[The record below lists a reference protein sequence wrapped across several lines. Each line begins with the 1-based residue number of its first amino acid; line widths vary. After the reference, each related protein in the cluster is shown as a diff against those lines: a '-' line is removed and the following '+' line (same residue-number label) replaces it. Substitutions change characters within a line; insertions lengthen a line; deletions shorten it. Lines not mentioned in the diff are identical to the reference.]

1 MRAFSLACFAALT
14 VSALAACK
22 AVVTSGSGSPE
33 GDAGSSGGSG
43 PAPCA
48 AEGCDPPV
56 PTVCT
61 PGESIA
67 CYDGP
72 AGTLGVGRCRSG
84 LATCAADGSGYGICV
99 GQVQPRAEIC
109 GTTSDDDC
117 DGVTLPCTEVPAWFL
132 AFEGS
137 TQTSQPLHVTFD
149 RDGDLLVA
157 AFFLDPAIHDFLL
170 IKVDP
175 WGTELGRLS
184 LGSFDLR
191 FAAAPDG
198 GLVVV
203 SSDNNGF
210 SGEVRIRRYDAAF
223 QPVFDRTFSGG
234 PAWPSAIDVDAEG
247 NIVVAGAFIN
257 SVEFGEISI
266 GPAYGDTPDTFVAS
280 FDPAGNVRWA
290 KRVIEGALGEPQGI
304 HAISMDA
311 LGNAVLVGAGS
322 PHAVVDFGA
331 GPVSVAAG
339 GYADV
344 LLAKLDPA
352 GAPLWVKRFNG
363 APTTDNL
370 WGRLDA
376 QGNVFLV
383 GNTGS
388 VLDFGGG
395 PVGIQCGFAAVFD
408 PAGNYVRSFDVESS
422 GGLINDFAIDAAG
435 NIVLAAAMH
444 GGMGQYDFQAHLS
457 RWSPDGELL
466 ASQNFGD
473 ADVQEAGSVVLDA
486 AGNPYFVGYSCGTI
500 DVGTGPQPNTSTGSS
515 CNVFLARTLMP

>member
-1 MRAFSLACFAALT
+1 MRVFSLACFAALS

-22 AVVTSGSGSPE
+22 AVVTSASGSP
-33 GDAGSSGGSG
+33 DAGAGASGGSG
-43 PAPCA
+43 PAPCP

-56 PTVCT
+56 PTACT
-61 PGESIA
+61 PGESIS

-84 LATCAADGSGYGICV
+84 LAACAADGSGYGICV

-137 TQTSQPLHVTFD
+137 TQTSQPLRVTFD

-157 AFFLDPAIHDFLL
+157 AYFPDPSIHDFAL

-175 WGTELGRLS
+175 WGTELARLS

-198 GLVVV
+198 GLVVA
-203 SSDNNGF
+203 SSNNNGF
-210 SGEVRIRRYDAAF
+210 SGELRIRRYDAAW
-223 QPVFDRTFSGG
+223 QPVFDRTFSAG

-247 NIVVAGAFIN
+247 NTVLAGAFTGF
-257 SVEFGEISI
+257 VKFGEISI
-266 GPAYGDTPDTFVAS
+266 GPAYGNTPDTFVAS

-290 KRVIEGALGEPQGI
+290 KRVIEGATGEPQGI
-304 HAISMDA
+304 QTVSMDA

-322 PHAVVDFGA
+322 PNAVVDFGA

-339 GYADV
+339 GFADV

-363 APTTDNL
+363 NPMTDNIR
-370 WGRLDA
+370 GRLDT
-376 QGNVFLV
+376 QGHVYIV
-383 GNTGS
+383 GNTGYG
-388 VLDFGGG
+388 LDFGGG
-395 PVGIQCGFAAVFD
+395 PLGSQGGFAAVFD
-408 PAGNYVRSFDVESS
+408 PAGNYVRSFDVNSSS
-422 GGLINDFAIDAAG
+422 GWINDFAIDAAG

-444 GGMGQYDFQAHLS
+444 GGMGTYDYQAHLS

-466 ASQNFGD
+466 TSRDFGD
-473 ADVQEAGSVVLDA
+473 ADVQEAGGLVLDA
-486 AGNPYFVGYSCGTI
+486 AGNPSFVGYSCGTI
-500 DVGTGPQPNTSTGSS
+500 DVGTGPHPNTSTDTS

>member
-1 MRAFSLACFAALT
+1 MRALFLASFAAITL
-14 VSALAACK
+14 SALAACK
-22 AVVTSGSGSPE
+22 AVVTSGSGAPD
-33 GDAGSSGGSG
+33 GGAGASGGSG

-56 PTVCT
+56 PATCM
-61 PGESIA
+61 PGESVP

-72 AGTLGVGRCRSG
+72 AGTLGVGRCRGG
-84 LATCAADGSGYGICV
+84 LATCAADGAGYGVCV
-99 GQVQPRAEIC
+99 GQVRPRAEIC

-117 DGVTLPCTEVPAWFL
+117 DGVTLPCAEVPAWIL

-137 TQTSQPLHVTFD
+137 THTSQPLRVTFD

-157 AFFLDPAIHDFLL
+157 AYFPHPSIHDFQL

-175 WGTELGRLS
+175 WGTELARLS

-198 GLVVV
+198 GVVVV

-210 SGEVRIRRYDAAF
+210 SGEFRVRRYDAAW

-234 PAWPSAIDVDAEG
+234 PAWPSALAVDAEG
-247 NIVVAGAFIN
+247 TIVVAGTFIKYIK
-257 SVEFGEISI
+257 FGGISI

-280 FDPAGNVRWA
+280 FDSAGNVRWA

-304 HAISMDA
+304 QSVSMDA

-352 GAPLWVKRFNG
+352 GAPLWAKRFNG
-363 APTTDNL
+363 SPMTDNIR
-370 WGRLDA
+370 GRLDA
-376 QGNVFLV
+376 QDNVVIV
-383 GNTGS
+383 GTTGS
-388 VLDFGGG
+388 TLDFGGG
-395 PVGIQCGFAAVFD
+395 PVGSLAGFAAVFD
-408 PAGNYVRSFDVESS
+408 PAGNHVRSFDVEMS
-422 GGLINDFAIDAAG
+422 GGSINDLAIDAAG

-444 GGMGQYDFQAHLS
+444 SGLGQYDYQAHLS
-457 RWSPDGELL
+457 RWSPDGALL
-466 ASQNFGD
+466 TSQDFGD
-473 ADVQEAGSVVLDA
+473 AAVQEAGGLVLDA
-486 AGNPYFVGYSCGTI
+486 AGHPYFVGYSCGTI
-500 DVGTGPQPNTSTGSS
+500 DIGTGPQPNTSTGTS
-515 CNVFLARTLMP
+515 CNVFLARPLMP